1 MVFELVNKEAFISLV
16 FREED
21 KEYIDNLLSSI
32 KFLFIIDKKDNFIKS
47 NKILMEYLKD
57 YYNEKEQVIIVKLL
71 IYLLVCVNKYTRLI
85 KYQKY
90 YNRILRFYNN
100 IIVDT
105 NYNKEIFNA
114 TLNNV
119 VIEA

>member
-1 MVFELVNKEAFISLV
+1 MVFELINKDAFISLV
-16 FREED
+16 FNEED

-47 NKILMEYLKD
+47 NKILMEYLID
-57 YYNEKEQVIIVKLL
+57 YYNEKEQIIIIKLL
-71 IYLLVCVNKYTRLI
+71 IYLLVCINKYTNLI

-100 IIVDT
+100 KIED
-105 NYNKEIFNA
+105 NDYNKELFNG
-114 TLNNV
+114 TLNNI
-119 VIEA
+119 VIDV